1 MKQGIGTY
9 NCLKKICIETGIETA
24 EGNASNDSFKA
35 RQEEHNKKYLAEK
48 EKFKRFHFIFE
59 EALKSEED
67 ENAELPPG
75 HGNLY
80 TLFSVTVVF
89 RYIN

>member
-1 MKQGIGTY
+1 M
-9 NCLKKICIETGIETA
+9 
-24 EGNASNDSFKA
+24 
-35 RQEEHNKKYLAEK
+35 EK
-48 EKFKRFHFIFE
+48 ETFKRFHFIFE

-89 RYIN
+89 KIYKLIPTCKNVLFQIHKDKLPDLPTTGDEWQIPSAQPSK

>member
-1 MKQGIGTY
+1 MVHIIAKRKFVLKQGTDR
-9 NCLKKICIETGIETA
+9 TA
-24 EGNASNDSFKA
+24 EGNASNDSFRA
-35 RQEEHNKKYLAEK
+35 RQEERNKKYLVEK

-89 RYIN
+89 TYIN